1 MHAKERHKRPQSL
14 ISTWLDKSAKAE
26 SEGTAGQ
33 SVESLPQHIHK
44 EPSGKSGWLTASNK
58 LRKYLSKH

>member
-44 EPSGKSGWLTASNK
+44 EPSGKSG
-58 LRKYLSKH
+58 